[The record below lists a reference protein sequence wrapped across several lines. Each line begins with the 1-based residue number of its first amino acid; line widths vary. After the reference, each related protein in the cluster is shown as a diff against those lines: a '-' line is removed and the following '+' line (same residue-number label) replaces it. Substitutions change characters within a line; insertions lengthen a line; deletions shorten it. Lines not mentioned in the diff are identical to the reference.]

1 MYGKIIFQEFDLQ
14 GVDKVLKYI
23 GFILVLM
30 LSGIVGCAATE
41 PGNIPLDGLNTNSFD
56 IGEITDGEITDDLRH
71 STCTLRLADNKKE
84 DSYNYIEGTI
94 CPAGGEECTYSAIMK
109 LNGNITILKQI
120 SSGENDSVYKNKDF
134 SIFIKQTPVADQ
146 NDDEGSDIKATIVI
160 KTKSDEKTLNMTGY
174 CGV

>member
-1 MYGKIIFQEFDLQ
+1 MYGKIIFQKFDLQ

-23 GFILVLM
+23 GYILVLM

-41 PGNIPLDGLNTNSFD
+41 PSNIPLDGLNTNSFD

-71 STCTLRLADNKKE
+71 STCTLHLADNKKE
-84 DSYNYIEGTI
+84 DSYNYIEGAI
-94 CPAGGEECTYSAIMK
+94 CPVSGEECTYSAIMK

-120 SSGENDSVYKNKDF
+120 SSDENNSVYKNNDLSL
-134 SIFIKQTPVADQ
+134 SITQTPMTEA
-146 NDDEGSDIKATIVI
+146 NDDEGSDVKATIVL
-160 KTKSDEKTLNMTGY
+160 KTKHGEKIFNMTGY

>member
-1 MYGKIIFQEFDLQ
+1 M
-14 GVDKVLKYI
+14 LKYI
-23 GFILVLM
+23 GYILVLM

-56 IGEITDGEITDDLRH
+56 IGEITDGEITDGEITDDLRH

-84 DSYNYIEGTI
+84 DSYNYIEGAI

-134 SIFIKQTPVADQ
+134 SIFIKQTPVAEQ

-160 KTKSDEKTLNMTGY
+160 KTKSDEKHLI
-174 CGV
+174 

>member
-23 GFILVLM
+23 GYILVLM

-84 DSYNYIEGTI
+84 DSYNYIEGAI
-94 CPAGGEECTYSAIMK
+94 CPTGGEECTYSAIMK
-109 LNGNITILKQI
+109 LNGNITILKQ
-120 SSGENDSVYKNKDF
+120 
-134 SIFIKQTPVADQ
+134 
-146 NDDEGSDIKATIVI
+146 
-160 KTKSDEKTLNMTGY
+160 
-174 CGV
+174 

>member
-1 MYGKIIFQEFDLQ
+1 M
-14 GVDKVLKYI
+14 LKYI

-56 IGEITDGEITDDLRH
+56 IGEITDGEITDGEITDDLRH

-84 DSYNYIEGTI
+84 DSYNYIEGAI
-94 CPAGGEECTYSAIMK
+94 CPADGEECTYSAIMK

-134 SIFIKQTPVADQ
+134 SIFIKQIPVAEQ
-146 NDDEGSDIKATIVI
+146 NDDEGSDIKATIVV

>member
-1 MYGKIIFQEFDLQ
+1 M
-14 GVDKVLKYI
+14 LKHI

-30 LSGIVGCAATE
+30 LSGIVGCVATE
-41 PGNIPLDGLNTNSFD
+41 PGNIPLDGLNTTSFNV
-56 IGEITDGEITDDLRH
+56 GEIADGEIADLRH

-84 DSYNYIEGTI
+84 DSYNYIEGAI
-94 CPAGGEECTYSAIMK
+94 CPVGKDECTYSAIMK
-109 LNGNITILKQI
+109 LNGNITVLKQI

-134 SIFIKQTPVADQ
+134 SIFIKQTPMAEQ

-160 KTKSDEKTLNMTGY
+160 KTKNDEKTLNMTGY

>member
-1 MYGKIIFQEFDLQ
+1 M
-14 GVDKVLKYI
+14 LKYI

-84 DSYNYIEGTI
+84 DSYNYIEGAI

-134 SIFIKQTPVADQ
+134 SIFIKQIPVAEQ
-146 NDDEGSDIKATIVI
+146 MMMKEATLKPLLSSKQKAMKKHLI
-160 KTKSDEKTLNMTGY
+160 
-174 CGV
+174 

>member
-1 MYGKIIFQEFDLQ
+1 MYGKIIFQVFDLQ
-14 GVDKVLKYI
+14 GINNVLKYI

-41 PGNIPLDGLNTNSFD
+41 PGNIPLDGLNANSFD

-71 STCTLRLADNKKE
+71 STCTLHLADNKKE
-84 DSYNYIEGTI
+84 DSYNYIEGAI

-134 SIFIKQTPVADQ
+134 SIFIKQTPVAEQ

>member
-1 MYGKIIFQEFDLQ
+1 M
-14 GVDKVLKYI
+14 LKNI
-23 GFILVLM
+23 GFISALALYGV
-30 LSGIVGCAATE
+30 VGCVTAE
-41 PGNIPLDGLNTNSFD
+41 PGNIPLDGLNTISFNV
-56 IGEITDGEITDDLRH
+56 GEIADGEIADLRH
-71 STCTLRLADNKKE
+71 STCTLHLADNKKE
-84 DSYNYIEGTI
+84 DSYNYIEGAI
-94 CPAGGEECTYSAIMK
+94 CPAGGEECTYSSIMK

-134 SIFIKQTPVADQ
+134 SIFIKQTPVAEQ

>member
-1 MYGKIIFQEFDLQ
+1 M
-14 GVDKVLKYI
+14 LKYI
-23 GFILVLM
+23 GYILVLM

-56 IGEITDGEITDDLRH
+56 IGEITDGEITDDLRY

-84 DSYNYIEGTI
+84 DSYNYIEGAI

-134 SIFIKQTPVADQ
+134 SIFIKQTPVAEQ

-160 KTKSDEKTLNMTGY
+160 KTKSDENTLNMTGY

>member
-1 MYGKIIFQEFDLQ
+1 M
-14 GVDKVLKYI
+14 LKNI
-23 GFILVLM
+23 GFISALALYGV
-30 LSGIVGCAATE
+30 VGCVTAE
-41 PGNIPLDGLNTNSFD
+41 PGNIPLDGLNTISFNV
-56 IGEITDGEITDDLRH
+56 GEIADGEIADLRH
-71 STCTLRLADNKKE
+71 STCTLRLANNKKE
-84 DSYNYIEGTI
+84 DSYNYIEGAI
-94 CPAGGEECTYSAIMK
+94 CPAGGEECTYFAIMK

-134 SIFIKQTPVADQ
+134 SIFIKQTPVAEQ

>member
-1 MYGKIIFQEFDLQ
+1 M
-14 GVDKVLKYI
+14 LKYI

-84 DSYNYIEGTI
+84 DSYNYIEGAI
-94 CPAGGEECTYSAIMK
+94 CPADGEECTYSAIMK

-134 SIFIKQTPVADQ
+134 SIFIK
-146 NDDEGSDIKATIVI
+146 
-160 KTKSDEKTLNMTGY
+160 
-174 CGV
+174 

>member
-1 MYGKIIFQEFDLQ
+1 M
-14 GVDKVLKYI
+14 LKNI
-23 GFILVLM
+23 GFISALALYGV
-30 LSGIVGCAATE
+30 VGCVTAE
-41 PGNIPLDGLNTNSFD
+41 PGNIPLDGLNTISFNV
-56 IGEITDGEITDDLRH
+56 GEIADGEIADLRH
-71 STCTLRLADNKKE
+71 STCTLRLANNKKE
-84 DSYNYIEGTI
+84 DSYNYIEGAI

-134 SIFIKQTPVADQ
+134 SIFIKQTPVAEQ

-174 CGV
+174 CG

>member
-1 MYGKIIFQEFDLQ
+1 M
-14 GVDKVLKYI
+14 LKYI
-23 GFILVLM
+23 GYILVLM

-56 IGEITDGEITDDLRH
+56 IGEITDGEITDGEITDDLRH

-84 DSYNYIEGTI
+84 DSYNYIEGAI

-134 SIFIKQTPVADQ
+134 SIFIKQTPVAEQ

-160 KTKSDEKTLNMTGY
+160 KTKSDENTLNMTGY

>member
-1 MYGKIIFQEFDLQ
+1 MYGKIIFQKFDLQ
-14 GVDKVLKYI
+14 GIDKVLKYI

-41 PGNIPLDGLNTNSFD
+41 HGNIPLDGLNTNSFD

-71 STCTLRLADNKKE
+71 STCTLRTADNKKE
-84 DSYNYIEGTI
+84 DSYNYIEGAI

-134 SIFIKQTPVADQ
+134 SIFIKQIPVAEQ
-146 NDDEGSDIKATIVI
+146 NDDEGSDIKATIVV
-160 KTKSDEKTLNMTGY
+160 KTKKR
-174 CGV
+174 

>member
-1 MYGKIIFQEFDLQ
+1 M
-14 GVDKVLKYI
+14 LKNI
-23 GFILVLM
+23 GFISALALYGV
-30 LSGIVGCAATE
+30 VGCVTAE
-41 PGNIPLDGLNTNSFD
+41 PGNIPLDGLNTISFNV
-56 IGEITDGEITDDLRH
+56 GEIADGEIADLRH
-71 STCTLRLADNKKE
+71 STCTLRLANNKKE
-84 DSYNYIEGTI
+84 DSYNYIEGAI

-134 SIFIKQTPVADQ
+134 SIFIKQTPVAEQ